1 MSNRTVHGVMHL
13 AWVGDGTGW
22 YRGRMA
28 VYVRPRGPL
37 GAAYLALIAPLRR
50 SVVYPALLREIG
62 RPWATR
68 PRADGLSA

>member
-13 AWVGDGTGW
+13 AWVDDATGSH
-22 YRGRMA
+22 RGRMT

-37 GAAYLALIAPLRR
+37 GAAYLALIAPFRR

-62 RPWATR
+62 RAWATR
-68 PRADGLSA
+68 SRADGLSA